1 LSSPNASLIT
11 TAAAQ
16 SRFEARTP
24 LTSAIQ
30 RDRVEQQQ
38 ARLRLSESLSNSGSS
53 SSKRFQPSQTEGY
66 VQQKPMTSY
75 RPRHG
80 SLPAGLGHTYTDVLM
95 AAMSL
100 PTAAN
105 RSGVHS
111 TAQLP
116 QQQQQQQQQ
125 QYQQFSHSNSS
136 NNSSSYNSNNNSSS
150 INSSNIAAATG
161 RSGTLFDE
169 LRLRD
174 GSFSET
180 RSCTSEPVGELIT
193 DYRGHGSCSEDWS
206 SLGYGFGS
214 SSNSGNTANANSGS
228 SSLRKSVAVGLT
240 VDSGARHFDG
250 QHHTAADGS
259 SNSNCSTEE
268 MSAPMSPI

>member
-1 LSSPNASLIT
+1 LSACNVSLII

-30 RDRVEQQQ
+30 RGRLEQQQ
-38 ARLRLSESLSNSGSS
+38 ARLRQSEGNSS
-53 SSKRFQPSQTEGY
+53 SNHFQPSQTEGY
-66 VQQKPMTSY
+66 ALPPPQLQQRVSY

-100 PTAAN
+100 PTAAS
-105 RSGVHS
+105 RSSV
-111 TAQLP
+111 QLP
-116 QQQQQQQQQ
+116 QQQQQHQQQQ
-125 QYQQFSHSNSS
+125 QNQQYSH
-136 NNSSSYNSNNNSSS
+136 NSSSGSYNNNNSSS
-150 INSSNIAAATG
+150 SSNSNATLG
-161 RSGTLFDE
+161 RSGALYDE

-180 RSCTSEPVGELIT
+180 RSCTSEPVGELLT

-206 SLGYGFGS
+206 ALGYGFGS
-214 SSNSGNTANANSGS
+214 SSSSSGTANASNGS
-228 SSLRKSVAVGLT
+228 SSLRKSVALDGA
-240 VDSGARHFDG
+240 ARHFDG
-250 QHHTAADGS
+250 QHTAADGS